1 MFDFTGIVSNVLLE
15 QQPGATQQGT
25 PSPNN
30 PNTSSQQQTGSNN
43 QSLLKTLYS
52 NPNSEFDNLIAA
64 YNTKFKSNID
74 PSAAESFLQS
84 VCAPGYF
91 AGKTLETAGG
101 YTFIPIFD
109 GFLLYLAQIRT
120 SNPKADFETIKQNL
134 IADPTLAAQHFKQ
147 VIDQIKKTQDAN
159 EESYVP
165 INAALGKAKGV
176 LDNQVDLLSKTAI
189 AELHKDSVLVA
200 VEKIVAKRTSVVNR
214 ISHLKGL
221 KRPFSRTLIQPLFYS
236 YKSFVSSTPG
246 NLLAG
251 LYGGWQKKISG
262 DFQSAVDDLTSNKL
276 MTIAILTG
284 EYYKYLLN
292 KVLSGQSQE
301 NQQTVNASLN
311 LFDTFIGS
319 ILQEAPLT
327 SAGNLAMQGG
337 TSTPS
342 SLTLNNQQQ
351 TQQQQQQNTNQ
362 TQQQQQ
368 QNTNQTQQQQQ
379 NTSTLDPKN
388 AKEIEDMLKMVGS
401 QKFVDYQNF
410 VEKGAGR
417 YFPGVI
423 YNLGKIDEDARSGV
437 KPAKELY
444 DAIKGVAFF
453 TRSTP
458 GFKQRSQFA
467 GQTAS
472 AITAAAG
479 AKLYN

>member
-1 MFDFTGIVSNVLLE
+1 MFNFTGIVSNVLLE

-25 PSPNN
+25 PNPNN
-30 PNTSSQQQTGSNN
+30 PNASSQQQTGSNN
-43 QSLLKTLYS
+43 QSFLKTLHS
-52 NPNSEFDNLIAA
+52 NTSSGYADLITA
-64 YNTKFKSNID
+64 YNTKFNSNID
-74 PSAAESFLQS
+74 PSAAEPFLQS

-91 AGKTLETAGG
+91 AGKTLENAGG

-109 GFLLYLAQIRT
+109 SFLLYLAQIRT
-120 SNPKADFETIKQNL
+120 SKPKADFETIKQNL
-134 IADPTLAAQHFKQ
+134 NADPTLAAQHFKQ
-147 VIDQIKKTQDAN
+147 VIDQIIKTQDAN

-165 INAALGKAKGV
+165 INADLSKAKGV

-189 AELHKDSVLVA
+189 EDLHKDSVLIA

-351 TQQQQQQNTNQ
+351 TQQQQQQ
-362 TQQQQQ
+362 

-401 QKFVDYQNF
+401 QKFVDYENF

-444 DAIKGVAFF
+444 NAIKGVAFF

-458 GFKQRSQFA
+458 GFKERSQFT
-467 GQTAS
+467 GQAAS

>member
-1 MFDFTGIVSNVLLE
+1 MFDFTGIVSSVLLE
-15 QQPGATQQGT
+15 QPGATQQGT
-25 PSPNN
+25 PGPNPNN

-43 QSLLKTLYS
+43 RSFLKTLHGQ
-52 NPNSEFDNLIAA
+52 PNSEFAALIAA
-64 YNTKFKSNID
+64 YNTKFKSSID
-74 PSAAESFLQS
+74 PSAAEPFLQS

-91 AGKTLETAGG
+91 AGKTLENAGG

-109 GFLLYLAQIRT
+109 GFLQYLAQIRT
-120 SNPKADFETIKQNL
+120 SKPKADFETIKQNL
-134 IADPTLAAQHFKQ
+134 TVDPTLAAQYFNQ
-147 VIDQIKKTQDAN
+147 VIDQIKNTQDAN

-165 INAALGKAKGV
+165 INTDLSKAKRV
-176 LDNQVDLLSKTAI
+176 LDNQVDQLSKTAM

-221 KRPFSRTLIQPLFYS
+221 KRPFSKTLLQPLFYS

-246 NLLAG
+246 NLFAG

-327 SAGNLAMQGG
+327 SAGNLAMRGG

-342 SLTLNNQQQ
+342 SLALNN
-351 TQQQQQQNTNQ
+351 
-362 TQQQQQ
+362 QQQ

-379 NTSTLDPKN
+379 NISTLDPKD
-388 AKEIEDMLKMVGS
+388 AKEIEDMLKLVGS

-410 VEKGAGR
+410 IERGTGK
-417 YFPGVI
+417 YFPETI

-437 KPAKELY
+437 KPAKDLY
-444 DAIKGVAFF
+444 DAIKGVAFY
-453 TRSTP
+453 TRESIGANKT
-458 GFKQRSQFA
+458 
-467 GQTAS
+467 
-472 AITAAAG
+472 IAALG
-479 AKLYN
+479 ALRTGMGPVG

>member
-30 PNTSSQQQTGSNN
+30 PNASPQQQTSSNN
-43 QSLLKTLYS
+43 QSFLKTLQNEPS
-52 NPNSEFDNLIAA
+52 SGFAALIAA

-74 PSAAESFLQS
+74 SSAAEPFLQS

-109 GFLLYLAQIRT
+109 SFLQLLTQIRT
-120 SNPKADFETIKQNL
+120 GNPKADLESIKQ
-134 IADPTLAAQHFKQ
+134 TLSANPAIAAQYFNQ
-147 VIDQIKKTQDAN
+147 VVDQIEKTQDAN
-159 EESYVP
+159 IESYVP
-165 INAALGKAKGV
+165 INTSLGKAKGV
-176 LDNQVDLLSKTAI
+176 LDNQVDQLSKTAI

-221 KRPFSRTLIQPLFYS
+221 KRPFSRTLLQPLFYS

-351 TQQQQQQNTNQ
+351 TQQQQQNTNQ

-368 QNTNQTQQQQQ
+368 QNTNQTQQQQQQQQ

-410 VEKGAGR
+410 VEKGTGK
-417 YFPGVI
+417 YFPEMV

-444 DAIKGVAFF
+444 DAIKGVAFY
-453 TRSTP
+453 TRESIGANKT
-458 GFKQRSQFA
+458 
-467 GQTAS
+467 
-472 AITAAAG
+472 IAALG
-479 AKLYN
+479 ALRTGMGPVG

>member
-1 MFDFTGIVSNVLLE
+1 MFDFTGIVFNVLLE
-15 QQPGATQQGT
+15 QQPGATQQ
-25 PSPNN
+25 
-30 PNTSSQQQTGSNN
+30 QTGSNN
-43 QSLLKTLYS
+43 QSFLKTLQNEPS
-52 NPNSEFDNLIAA
+52 SGFADLITA
-64 YNTKFKSNID
+64 YNTKFNSNID
-74 PSAAESFLQS
+74 PSAAEPFLQS

-91 AGKTLETAGG
+91 AGKTLENAGG

-120 SNPKADFETIKQNL
+120 SIPKADFETIKQNL
-134 IADPTLAAQHFKQ
+134 NADPKLAAQHFKQ
-147 VIDQIKKTQDAN
+147 VIDQIVKTQDAN

-165 INAALGKAKGV
+165 INADLSKAKGV
-176 LDNQVDLLSKTAI
+176 LDNQVDLLSKTAM

-214 ISHLKGL
+214 VTHLKGL
-221 KRPFSRTLIQPLFYS
+221 KRPFSKTLIQPLFYS

-351 TQQQQQQNTNQ
+351 TQQQQQQ
-362 TQQQQQ
+362 QQQQ

-401 QKFVDYQNF
+401 QKFVDYENF

-444 DAIKGVAFF
+444 NAIKGVAFF

-458 GFKQRSQFA
+458 GFKERSQFTRQA
-467 GQTAS
+467 AS